1 MPAVAENDPDV
12 SAQQS
17 LARFRALRL
26 ASLLVNALIA
36 GIFGTMAM
44 IVLVLWLQ
52 KKSGLALET
61 AQFRQLMLM
70 VFFIIMLS
78 AYVVLEF
85 FQHRKD
91 EHAAKIAAKTKR
103 KKPRRDAAFEAIF
116 VEPEP
121 APAPK
126 PEEVPAAP
134 ITIDPATGEAKVAFG
149 GSAPAAGMEQAP
161 PLNDASAT
169 LFVQAVNAAVAGLAD
184 DATVFTTFGLHLFVM
199 GGCGELVRRNGLA
212 PAPGKALFV
221 RMLHDAGMAKRGAAA
236 FAVNAN
242 TFAQVPNFRG
252 PIDAGYRAMAHLQ
265 DAGFVNVADLLDM
278 ITQWGLQES
287 ICRAPDMMTF
297 VATSVSFA
305 GPAVPAEDRLR
316 VLRAHNKAVT
326 EMLAQFQ
333 GREISNLGHG
343 IVAAFT
349 DAAAAVRAA
358 EAFQEYLDLF
368 ARENPKLIVAP
379 RVGIDTEMAAVVDGV
394 YVSAATARAVTIA
407 ALAPSHCIY
416 CSEATAE
423 EAAEVVAFE
432 PAPAEGAY
440 GDLPPLFEAR
450 WSRAPA
456 KEGPALEYRQIGTLV
471 DINPALAPSP

>member
-1 MPAVAENDPDV
+1 VAENDPDV
-12 SAQQS
+12 SAQQN
-17 LARFRALRL
+17 LARFRASRL
-26 ASLLVNALIA
+26 AGLLVNALII

-91 EHAAKIAAKTKR
+91 ERAAKLAAKTKR
-103 KKPRRDAAFEAIF
+103 KKPRREAEFEAIF
-116 VEPEP
+116 VEPP
-121 APAPK
+121 PTPK

-134 ITIDPATGEAKVAFG
+134 ITIDPGSGEAKVAFG
-149 GSAPAAGMEQAP
+149 GAAPAAMAEQAP
-161 PLNDASAT
+161 PINDASAT
-169 LFVQAVNAAVAGLAD
+169 LFVQAVNAAAAGLAED
-184 DATVFTTFGLHLFVM
+184 TTVFTTFGLHLFVM

-212 PAPGKALFV
+212 SAPGKALFV
-221 RMLHDAGMAKRGAAA
+221 RMLHDAGMAKRAAAA

-278 ITQWGLQES
+278 ITQWGIQES

-326 EMLAQFQ
+326 EMLAQFH

-343 IVAAFT
+343 VVAAFS

-358 EAFQEYLDLF
+358 EVFQEHLDLF
-368 ARENPKLIVAP
+368 ARENQKLVVAP
-379 RVGIDTEMAAVVDGV
+379 RVGIDTEMAALVDGV

-432 PAPAEGAY
+432 PAPTEGAY

-456 KEGPALEYRQIGTLV
+456 KEGPALEYRQIGSLV